1 MGSPQFI
8 EEQPVPLAEVKGI
21 LSAVEKRDT
30 ELNYRSNKV
39 KEFLENFPSLSAEKK
54 KELHE
59 KLLGL
64 NLTRLKE
71 EHIVKIIDFLPKTLT
86 ELKVV
91 LQAYP
96 LTIPKKD
103 QESTLAVVKDFV
115 PA

>member
-1 MGSPQFI
+1 M
-8 EEQPVPLAEVKGI
+8 
-21 LSAVEKRDT
+21 
-30 ELNYRSNKV
+30 
-39 KEFLENFPSLSAEKK
+39 
-54 KELHE
+54 
-59 KLLGL
+59 GL

-71 EHIVKIIDFLPKTLT
+71 EHIAKIIDFLPKTLT

-115 PA
+115 PE